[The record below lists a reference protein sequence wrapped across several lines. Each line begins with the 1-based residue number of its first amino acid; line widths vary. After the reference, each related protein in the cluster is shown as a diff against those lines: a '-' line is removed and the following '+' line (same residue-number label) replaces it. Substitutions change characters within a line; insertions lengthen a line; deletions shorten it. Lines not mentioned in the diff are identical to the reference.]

1 MIEEKLLSLSRRLA
15 RGKGI
20 ATEQKSTRLAQRNDK
35 VQQGILSDLKDIGK
49 SGSLETIVAAEKS
62 IVKFDLKEYA
72 NSKNMMSSLTTA
84 QKELE
89 AIETNIGLVG
99 DPKRYKEINMSHVQP
114 KVRDSSDLPLDSA
127 RIAFRSHAARLINYD
142 KTKSDDLEKAIIQ
155 ARQQNIRTGEKLY
168 IGWQEET
175 LGRGHK
181 EPTKTQPKVYTEA
194 QYQKFAEQFLAQAKA
209 QGMSERNIA
218 AIRDGIQKGI
228 AERTK
233 PAEAEKRPAPKKS
246 KAPAEPDIER

>member
-99 DPKRYKEINMSHVQP
+99 DPKRYKEINTSHVQP

-127 RIAFRSHAARLINYD
+127 RIAFRSHNARLVNYD
-142 KTKSDDLEKAIIQ
+142 KSKSDNLEKAIIQ
-155 ARQQNIRTGEKLY
+155 QRQKNTRIAEKEY
-168 IGWQEET
+168 IGLQYKA
-175 LGRGHK
+175 LGID
-181 EPTKTQPKVYTEA
+181 PPKPKPRIVN
-194 QYQKFAEQFLAQAKA
+194 AEQLQKA
-209 QGMSERNIA
+209 AELLRANAIEKGQNPA
-218 AIRDGIQKGI
+218 AIDAALKIIMKSGNTKEVTPKTPKGL
-228 AERTK
+228 TK
-233 PAEAEKRPAPKKS
+233 RKE
-246 KAPAEPDIER
+246 EPEIER